1 MTKGDRLEKD
11 TSLFCRFT
19 QQSPTKGQSIMAKK
33 IVITVNFASET
44 LTKRQL
50 SKHLQALVRDCL
62 SDCDE
67 GELPDSMR
75 VIADKGRKNSIK
87 SVFTL
92 ETIDDK

>member
-1 MTKGDRLEKD
+1 
-11 TSLFCRFT
+11 
-19 QQSPTKGQSIMAKK
+19 MAKK

-50 SKHLQALVRDCL
+50 SRHLQALVRDCL

-67 GELPDSMR
+67 GELPDSMKVSTGKR
-75 VIADKGRKNSIK
+75 GKNSIK

-92 ETIDDK
+92 ETIEDK